1 MSAYQNQTIN
11 KKPLH
16 GMFTAIPR
24 HYDVINRVITLGMDK
39 GWRLAAAKE
48 CVSARPQKILD
59 LCCGTGDLSITM
71 AGMLDYPAE
80 IKGLDYSQ
88 PMLDIAAAKAAE
100 LKYKNI
106 SFVQGDASKLP
117 FADNYFDLVGISF
130 AFRNLTYKNPLAKNH
145 LAEIVRVIKPGGR
158 CVIVESSQPANGLVR
173 ALDHF
178 YFKTWV
184 YATGALISGNKP
196 AYRYLAD
203 SATQYYSPAELKEL
217 LINSGFKKTAYRPLL
232 LGAAG
237 IHTAVK

>member
-1 MSAYQNQTIN
+1 
-11 KKPLH
+11 
-16 GMFTAIPR
+16 MFTAIPR

-39 GWRLAAAKE
+39 GWRLEAARE

-59 LCCGTGDLSITM
+59 LCCGTGDLAITM
-71 AGMLDYPAE
+71 ASMMDYPAE

-88 PMLDIAAAKAAE
+88 PMLDIAAGKAAE
-100 LKYKNI
+100 LKGKNI

-117 FADNYFDLVGISF
+117 FENNYFDLVGISF

-158 CVIVESSQPANGLVR
+158 CVIVESSQPRNGLIR

-184 YATGALISGNKP
+184 YATGALISGNKA

-203 SATQYYSPAELKEL
+203 SATKYYSPAELKEL